1 MSPSPLP
8 INTSSPLIPSSNTT
22 YYTDEEEQEDT
33 GFSEIETVALAC
45 FLTLL
50 PLFFGLISYFGFR
63 HCWIRWRRTVE
74 PSDLSKA
81 MTKEATE
88 RTKSSHALL
97 NDQLSQI
104 KTSESEFS
112 VVATD
117 EGDEPGN
124 QTSKS
129 TANGSIITM
138 TMKNNHLI
146 VETEERLEGAVATV
160 EVGEVALELV
170 PVPEGSTAIVHAVNY
185 KPEFEFTG
193 VNTGLSTSDLSSSS
207 EASTN
212 RGYKYGT
219 QEEYRGEEEYID
231 RQTKEIGNRREARP
245 SLDLEPRQQLG
256 LENPAFIPTPTLAEA
271 S

>member
-1 MSPSPLP
+1 MT
-8 INTSSPLIPSSNTT
+8 IK
-22 YYTDEEEQEDT
+22 DT
-33 GFSEIETVALAC
+33 FNFRTLRFSWH
-45 FLTLL
+45 F
-50 PLFFGLISYFGFR
+50 
-63 HCWIRWRRTVE
+63 
-74 PSDLSKA
+74 
-81 MTKEATE
+81 
-88 RTKSSHALL
+88 KSVYLEK
-97 NDQLSQI
+97 QI

-117 EGDEPGN
+117 DGEEAGN

-146 VETEERLEGAVATV
+146 VETEERLEGGVATV

-170 PVPEGSTAIVHAVNY
+170 PEGSTAIVHAPNNSY
-185 KPEFEFTG
+185 KPESEFSG

-212 RGYKYGT
+212 RGYRYGT
-219 QEEYRGEEEYID
+219 QEEYRGEEEYVD
-231 RQTKEIGNRREARP
+231 RQTKEIGGRRETRP

-256 LENPAFIPTPTLAEA
+256 LENPAFLPTPTLAEA

>member
-1 MSPSPLP
+1 
-8 INTSSPLIPSSNTT
+8 
-22 YYTDEEEQEDT
+22 
-33 GFSEIETVALAC
+33 
-45 FLTLL
+45 
-50 PLFFGLISYFGFR
+50 
-63 HCWIRWRRTVE
+63 
-74 PSDLSKA
+74 
-81 MTKEATE
+81 
-88 RTKSSHALL
+88 
-97 NDQLSQI
+97 
-104 KTSESEFS
+104 
-112 VVATD
+112 
-117 EGDEPGN
+117 
-124 QTSKS
+124 
-129 TANGSIITM
+129 M